1 MSMDLTNNT
10 PSRFSSTI
18 RAKRTRV
25 NDSPGHKDIMKD
37 IEGDLALL
45 DRGTDVPPFM
55 KNIVL
60 HLINIVQEQA
70 TIISSISLE
79 NQSLSSDIIALK
91 AKAAENAPVS
101 VPVTTVCSDPCE
113 ERERSRAIV
122 ISGIY
127 ESQSSHAVE
136 RNEQDMCKVKQVINS
151 LGVECQPVTTYRM
164 GQMGSRP
171 RLLKVVLPT
180 SRHQRVL
187 CERSH
192 FLKNSQ
198 YRGVWLR
205 QSLTSE
211 ERARQRAER
220 QQNGAWRGPGFPPQ
234 GGQGPRAYGDPSH
247 ARIPSTGLRNGP
259 AGSYNRVPGN

>member
-101 VPVTTVCSDPCE
+101 VPVTTVCSDPVKNVNVHVLLSFPVFMSLSLLMLL
-113 ERERSRAIV
+113 REMSKICVRLNRSSIV
-122 ISGIY
+122 
-127 ESQSSHAVE
+127 
-136 RNEQDMCKVKQVINS
+136 
-151 LGVECQPVTTYRM
+151 
-164 GQMGSRP
+164 
-171 RLLKVVLPT
+171 
-180 SRHQRVL
+180 
-187 CERSH
+187 
-192 FLKNSQ
+192 
-198 YRGVWLR
+198 
-205 QSLTSE
+205 
-211 ERARQRAER
+211 
-220 QQNGAWRGPGFPPQ
+220 
-234 GGQGPRAYGDPSH
+234 
-247 ARIPSTGLRNGP
+247 
-259 AGSYNRVPGN
+259 